1 MMSKISATGGKV
13 TALRYLFRGLF
24 LSLVI
29 FTVACA
35 PETPTLPRVVEP
47 APEEPSQPLR
57 LFLVRSYGA
66 EDIWGQQIRS
76 GVLETLSRNG
86 YDRVEGTLVLTEF
99 VLDVDQYTDA
109 EVDEAVL
116 STVLNA
122 IESSLPDVVLVADD
136 EAARSII
143 PSYPDSEQIF
153 VYCGLNGDP
162 EAYGIAGDNV
172 TGVLERPYPVQTVRL
187 AQDLGNEVTEVL
199 IVSDTSLSGMASAE
213 DIYKTLNAPD
223 APMVEVFR
231 EATGEWEIWQQWVR
245 EEFERFDGVLMG
257 QHAGLLNEAG
267 ETVPEDEVL
276 AYTLENSPVPVF
288 GLWLGDV
295 QRGAAGGLTVSPYE
309 QGRAAADLVVRIAQG
324 EVPSALTPILPERN
338 VLAVNIAAVERWSL
352 NVPLELLVSARVY
365 RRFPA
370 P

>member
-1 MMSKISATGGKV
+1 M
-13 TALRYLFRGLF
+13 ALRYLFRIFF
-24 LSLVI
+24 LTLVISLVG
-29 FTVACA
+29 CA
-35 PETPTLPRVVEP
+35 PETPTLPVAGVP
-47 APEEPSQPLR
+47 TSQEPSRPLR
-57 LFLVRSYGA
+57 LFLVRSYGT
-66 EDIWGQQIRS
+66 EDIWGQQIRA

-86 YDRVEGTLVLTEF
+86 YDRVEGNLVLTEF
-99 VLDVDQYTDA
+99 TLNAERYTGA
-109 EVDEAVL
+109 EVNEAVL

-122 IESSLPDVVLVADD
+122 IESSLPHVVLVADD
-136 EAARSII
+136 EAARSVI
-143 PSYPDSEQIF
+143 PNYPDPEQIF

-162 EAYGIAGDNV
+162 EAYGITGDNI
-172 TGVLERPYPVQTVRL
+172 TGVLERPYPVQTVRM
-187 AQDLGNEVTEVL
+187 AQDLGNQVTQVL
-199 IVSDTSLSGMASAE
+199 IMSDTSLSGKASAE
-213 DIYKTLNAPD
+213 DIYEILNAPD
-223 APMVEVFR
+223 APPVEVVR
-231 EATGEWEIWQQWVR
+231 EATGEWETWQRVVR
-245 EEFERFDGVLMG
+245 EEFGKVDGVLMG

-295 QRGAAGGLTVSPYE
+295 QRGAAGGLTISPYE
-309 QGRAAADLVVRIAQG
+309 QGRAAADLVVRIARG
-324 EVPSALTPILPERN
+324 EAPSALAPTLPERN